1 MKGNDFM
8 NAMNSIDERFLTE
21 SEFTVKK
28 NRTRSKKALTAFV
41 SIAAAA
47 AFTIP
52 AGVFAYSQLINRD
65 TVKMYLD
72 DADSIEE
79 SGLTQNQVMENE
91 HLRITLDT
99 LLSDGYTAVA
109 VITLDALDDS
119 GRIYIQHHPYFWL
132 RNPDSGEI
140 VAPNGSGSMA
150 NHIEQQKT
158 DTIRYYQTMD
168 LQNVDLS
175 CDYDMIFF
183 GTDNTLGDDFIAKVN
198 FAENTESVRL
208 KNDRGNEL
216 LLSQFEIVN
225 AGEAAWNG
233 LPESFAFLKND
244 GTKEIPEQ
252 REFLGTDPTEKNP
265 MSTLFFGK
273 FIDLAEYKG
282 VEIDGVEYLK

>member
-1 MKGNDFM
+1 MKGNDLM
-8 NAMNSIDERFLTE
+8 NAMNGIDERFLTE
-21 SEFTVKK
+21 SELTVKK
-28 NRTRSKKALTAFV
+28 SRKLSKKALTAFV

-65 TVKMYLD
+65 TVKMYLN

-109 VITLDALDDS
+109 VITLDAFDDS
-119 GRIYIQHHPYFWL
+119 GRIYIQNHPYIKL
-132 RNPDSGEI
+132 RNPADGSY
-140 VAPNGSGSMA
+140 VFPSGSGSMA
-150 NHIEQQKT
+150 NHMEQQKT

-168 LQNVDLS
+168 LQNVDCS
-175 CDYDMIFF
+175 CDYEMIFF
-183 GTDNTLGDDFIAKVN
+183 DFDNSLGDGFIARVS
-198 FAENTESVRL
+198 FAENTETVRL
-208 KNDRGNEL
+208 KNERGNEL

-225 AGEAAWNG
+225 TGEAAWDG

-252 REFLGTDPTEKNP
+252 REFLGTGPTEKNP